1 MDQAD
6 IHHGHFIDDDHIRVQ
21 RIFLVPLKMH
31 ALQPALAGI
40 AVVFLI
46 NRRSARKFQKTVDR
60 LRLVSRRL
68 RHALRRTARR
78 SSQKNVHVFLVEIV
92 DDRVDGCR
100 LTGSRT
106 SGDDKETVTHSF
118 HDRLLLKLVQLDLL
132 RLRDLFQ
139 ALFHVV
145 LIDLRVEIQVMQ
157 HSRRIEFHI
166 IELCRVNDPFPILFL
181 HHQLL
186 LHLEIHQMLF
196 HMLRFYVQECR
207 RIGKQLLLR
216 QICMAVSR
224 RLEQG
229 VEKSAADPVIGIR
242 EDPDLRRDL
251 VRYLKS
257 HPLDIVR
264 QLIRIFLDHRV
275 HSRTVML
282 IDLHCKVHGD
292 PVLLKEHHGL
302 THISFFLHLAADLHR
317 HALADALDLGETFR
331 LLLHDPEGV
340 RLELLYDPFS

>member
-1 MDQAD
+1 
-6 IHHGHFIDDDHIRVQ
+6 
-21 RIFLVPLKMH
+21 MH
-31 ALQPALAGI
+31 APQPVLAGI
-40 AVVFLI
+40 AVVFRI
-46 NRRSARKFQKTVDR
+46 NCRSARKLQKSVDR
-60 LRLVSRRL
+60 LRLVSCRL
-68 RHALRRTARR
+68 RHAFRRAARR
-78 SSQKNVHVFLVEIV
+78 GSQKNIHIFLFEIM
-92 DDRVDGCR
+92 DDRIDGGR
-100 LTGSRT
+100 LTRSRT
-106 SGDDKETVTHSF
+106 SGDDKETIAH
-118 HDRLLLKLVQLDLL
+118 RLQNCLLLKLVQLDLL

-166 IELCRVNDPFPILFL
+166 IELRRIDDPFPILFL

-229 VEKSAADPVIGIR
+229 IEKSAADPVIGIR

-251 VRYLKS
+251 VRDLKS
-257 HPLDIVR
+257 HSLDIVR
-264 QLIRIFLDHRV
+264 QLIRILLDHGV

-282 IDLHCKVHGD
+282 VDLHRKVHGD
-292 PVLLKEHHGL
+292 PILLKEHQGL

-317 HALADALDLGETFR
+317 HALADTLDLSETFR

>member
-1 MDQAD
+1 M
-6 IHHGHFIDDDHIRVQ
+6 
-21 RIFLVPLKMH
+21 
-31 ALQPALAGI
+31 
-40 AVVFLI
+40 
-46 NRRSARKFQKTVDR
+46 
-60 LRLVSRRL
+60 
-68 RHALRRTARR
+68 
-78 SSQKNVHVFLVEIV
+78 
-92 DDRVDGCR
+92 DDRIDGGR
-100 LTGSRT
+100 LTRSRT
-106 SGDDKETVTHSF
+106 SGDDKETIAHSLQNC
-118 HDRLLLKLVQLDLL
+118 LLLKLVQLDLL

-145 LIDLRVEIQVMQ
+145 LIDLRVEIQIMQ

-166 IELCRVNDPFPILFL
+166 VELRRVDDPFPILFL

-196 HMLRFYVQECR
+196 HMLRFNVQECR

-229 VEKSAADPVIGIR
+229 VEKSAADPVIGVGK
-242 EDPDLRRDL
+242 DTYFCRDL
-251 VRYLKS
+251 VRDLKS

-264 QLIRIFLDHRV
+264 QLVRIFLDHRV

-317 HALADALDLGETFR
+317 HALADALNLGETFR
-331 LLLHDPEGV
+331 LLFHDPESV

>member
-1 MDQAD
+1 
-6 IHHGHFIDDDHIRVQ
+6 
-21 RIFLVPLKMH
+21 MH
-31 ALQPALAGI
+31 ALQPVLAGI
-40 AVVFLI
+40 AVVFRI
-46 NRRSARKFQKTVDR
+46 NCRSARKLQKSVDR
-60 LRLVSRRL
+60 LRLVSCRL
-68 RHALRRTARR
+68 RHAFRRAARR
-78 SSQKNVHVFLVEIV
+78 GSQKNIHIFLFEIM
-92 DDRVDGCR
+92 DDRIDGGR
-100 LTGSRT
+100 LTRSRT
-106 SGDDKETVTHSF
+106 SGDDKEAVAH
-118 HDRLLLKLVQLDLL
+118 RLQNCLLLKLIQLDLL
-132 RLRDLFQ
+132 RLRDLLEP
-139 ALFHVV
+139 LFHVL

-166 IELCRVNDPFPILFL
+166 IELRRIDDPFPILFL

-229 VEKSAADPVIGIR
+229 IEKSAADPVIGIR

-251 VRYLKS
+251 VRDLKS

-264 QLIRIFLDHRV
+264 QLVRILLDHRV

-282 IDLHCKVHGD
+282 VDLHRKVHGD

-317 HALADALDLGETFR
+317 HALADALDLSETFR

>member
-1 MDQAD
+1 M
-6 IHHGHFIDDDHIRVQ
+6 
-21 RIFLVPLKMH
+21 
-31 ALQPALAGI
+31 
-40 AVVFLI
+40 
-46 NRRSARKFQKTVDR
+46 DR

-302 THISFFLHLAADLHR
+302 THISFLLHLAADLHR

>member
-1 MDQAD
+1 
-6 IHHGHFIDDDHIRVQ
+6 
-21 RIFLVPLKMH
+21 
-31 ALQPALAGI
+31 
-40 AVVFLI
+40 
-46 NRRSARKFQKTVDR
+46 
-60 LRLVSRRL
+60 
-68 RHALRRTARR
+68 
-78 SSQKNVHVFLVEIV
+78 
-92 DDRVDGCR
+92 
-100 LTGSRT
+100 
-106 SGDDKETVTHSF
+106 
-118 HDRLLLKLVQLDLL
+118 
-132 RLRDLFQ
+132 
-139 ALFHVV
+139 
-145 LIDLRVEIQVMQ
+145 MQ

-166 IELCRVNDPFPILFL
+166 IELRRIDDPFPILFL

-229 VEKSAADPVIGIR
+229 IKEAAADPVIGVGK
-242 EDPDLRRDL
+242 DTDLRRDL
-251 VRYLKS
+251 VRDLKS

-264 QLIRIFLDHRV
+264 QLVRIFLDHRV

-317 HALADALDLGETFR
+317 HALADALDLSETFR

>member
-6 IHHGHFIDDDHIRVQ
+6 IHHGHLVDDDHIRIQ

-31 ALQPALAGI
+31 ALQPVLAGI

-46 NRRSARKFQKTVDR
+46 NRRSARKLQKSVDC

-68 RHALRRTARR
+68 RHALRCAARWG
-78 SSQKNVHVFLVEIV
+78 SQKNIHIFLLEIM
-92 DDRVDGCR
+92 DDRIDGGR
-100 LTGSRT
+100 LTRSRT
-106 SGDDKETVTHSF
+106 SGDDKETIAHSLQNC
-118 HDRLLLKLVQLDLL
+118 LLLKLVQLDLL

-166 IELCRVNDPFPILFL
+166 VELRRVDDPFPILFL

-196 HMLRFYVQECR
+196 HMLRFNVQECR

-251 VRYLKS
+251 VRDLKS
-257 HPLDIVR
+257 HTLDIVR

-282 IDLHCKVHGD
+282 VDLHCKVHGD

-302 THISFFLHLAADLHR
+302 THISFFLHLAADLHC
-317 HALADALDLGETFR
+317 HALADALDLSETFR

-340 RLELLYDPFS
+340 RFELLYDPFS

>member
-21 RIFLVPLKMH
+21 RIFLVPFKMH
-31 ALQPALAGI
+31 ALQPVLAGI

-46 NRRSARKFQKTVDR
+46 NRRSARKLQKSVDR
-60 LRLVSRRL
+60 LRLVSCRL
-68 RHALRRTARR
+68 RHALRCAARR
-78 SSQKNVHVFLVEIV
+78 GSQKNIHIFLLEIM
-92 DDRVDGCR
+92 DDRIDGGR
-100 LTGSRT
+100 LTRSRT
-106 SGDDKETVTHSF
+106 SGDDKETIAHSLQNC
-118 HDRLLLKLVQLDLL
+118 LLLKLVQLDLL

-145 LIDLRVEIQVMQ
+145 LIDLRVEIQIMQ

-166 IELCRVNDPFPILFL
+166 VELRRVDDPFPILFL

-196 HMLRFYVQECR
+196 HMLRFNVQECR

-229 VEKSAADPVIGIR
+229 VEKSAADPVIGVGK
-242 EDPDLRRDL
+242 DTYFCRDL
-251 VRYLKS
+251 VRDLKS

-264 QLIRIFLDHRV
+264 QLVRIFLDHRV

-317 HALADALDLGETFR
+317 HALADTLDLGETFR
-331 LLLHDPEGV
+331 LLFHNPEGV